1 MKYVKYFVFYH
12 GKQQLFELFLLVHLK
27 HSDSIFLY
35 YSEMWIIQEAIK
47 FDGVLAIKVDK
58 QLIIY
63 ELTRPRCATII
74 LLRGNI

>member
-1 MKYVKYFVFYH
+1 MKYFVFYH

-58 QLIIY
+58 QL
-63 ELTRPRCATII
+63 TRPRCATII